1 MLFTEQLGEL
11 MSNVKFND
19 KIDKALIQRCVDK
32 GLLDKQFLQK
42 SIDME
47 MMTLVRRIIDQT
59 TTTVN
64 TK

>member
-47 MMTLVRRIIDQT
+47 MMALVRRIIDQT

>member
-1 MLFTEQLGEL
+1 MLFIEQLGEL

-47 MMTLVRRIIDQT
+47 MMALVRRIIDQT